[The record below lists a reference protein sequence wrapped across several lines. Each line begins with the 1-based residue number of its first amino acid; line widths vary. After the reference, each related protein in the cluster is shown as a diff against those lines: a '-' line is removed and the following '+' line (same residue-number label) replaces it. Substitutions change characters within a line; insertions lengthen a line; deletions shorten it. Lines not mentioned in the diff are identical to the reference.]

1 MRRVAAL
8 AAAGT
13 AAVVIACAAP
23 AHAEGGA
30 AVWEFGSDDEQ
41 DQVTVEGEAA
51 GSEAEL
57 IVERRSSGG
66 WRLIY
71 VSEGDLACD
80 PDQDGVADP
89 SYAYMSPDGDFVEI
103 CRDTT
108 APPPIPRYLAE
119 ETVEEMSLPLAGVAM
134 SPPEGSDHLVNLASW
149 LWVDNWQPVT
159 TSATLR
165 GVTVTVTA
173 TPDSVTWDMGA
184 GDPPVVCGPGRA
196 YDPSVPD
203 EEQSTDCSY
212 TYRRSSFGEPN
223 ERFRG
228 AATMRW
234 SIAWTS
240 STGEAGALAPV
251 STRRPFTLRV
261 AEGQAVVTDAR

>member
-1 MRRVAAL
+1 MRRLTACAVAVIAPFVL
-8 AAAGT
+8 AST
-13 AAVVIACAAP
+13 AAY
-23 AHAEGGA
+23 AEGGA
-30 AVWEFGSDDEQ
+30 ADWEFRSEDDQ
-41 DQVTVEGEAA
+41 DRVAVQGDAA
-51 GSEAEL
+51 GSTGEAV
-57 IVERRSSGG
+57 VERGSSGG

-71 VSEGDLACD
+71 ISEGDLVCD

-89 SYAYMSPDGDFVEI
+89 TYAYMSPDGEFVEV
-103 CRDTT
+103 CRDAT
-108 APPPIPRYLAE
+108 PPPPVPRYLAE
-119 ETVEEMSLPLAGVAM
+119 ETASEMAVPLADVAM

-149 LWVDNWQPVT
+149 LWVKNWQPVA

-173 TPDSVTWDMGA
+173 SPESVSWDMGA

-203 EEQSTDCSY
+203 EAQSTDCSY
-212 TYRRSSFGEPN
+212 TYRRSSFGQPQ

-234 SIAWTS
+234 SITWSS
-240 STGEAGALAPV
+240 STGEGGTLAPV
-251 STRRPFTLRV
+251 STRRPFSLRV
-261 AEGQAVVTDAR
+261 AEGQAVVTDAG

>member
-1 MRRVAAL
+1 MRRLGAL
-8 AAAGT
+8 AAAGV
-13 AAVVIACAAP
+13 AVLTCAAP
-23 AHAEGGA
+23 AGADDGA

-51 GSEAEL
+51 GSDAEL

-80 PDQDGVADP
+80 PDQDGIADP
-89 SYAYMSPDGDFVEI
+89 SYIYMSPDGEIVEI

-119 ETVEEMSLPLAGVAM
+119 ETVEEMALPLAGVAM

-149 LWVDNWQPVT
+149 LWVDNWRPVS

-173 TPDSVTWDMGA
+173 TPESVTWDMGA
-184 GDPPVVCGPGRA
+184 GDPAVVCGAGRA

-203 EEQSTDCSY
+203 EQQSTDCSY
-212 TYRRSSFGEPN
+212 TYRRSSFGEPD

-240 STGEAGALAPV
+240 STGETGALAPV
-251 STRRPFTLRV
+251 STRRPFALRV
-261 AEGQAVVTDAR
+261 AEGQAVVTDAH